1 MELAEKNITVVG
13 LGKTGMALARFLKK
27 RGAVVVVTDM
37 AAEKDLGPQVQEL
50 RQMGIALELG
60 QHRPE
65 TFQEA
70 DLIVLSPGV
79 PHTIAPVIRAQENG
93 TRVMGEIELASRF
106 IEEPIVAVTGTNG
119 KTTTTDLL
127 GNMLKRSGLDV
138 FVGGNIGNPLIG
150 YIDEGRKADVIVAEI
165 SSFQL
170 DTIDRFRPHI
180 AVLLNITI
188 DHLDR
193 YPDFEAYAA
202 SKIRIFENQHA
213 SDIAVLNGS
222 DPLVRSLTRD
232 LKNKKLIY
240 PQTGENE
247 DGAVINGRH
256 IRFHIDDHGPLDF
269 NGQNQWSLDLSQ
281 IKLRGRHNLE
291 NACAAGLAAIA
302 AGARPEGI
310 QEALHQ
316 FQAGAHRLEY
326 IDTLDDVE
334 FYNDS
339 KATNV
344 DAVIRAVQCFS
355 KPVVL
360 ILGGLDKGSNFDPL
374 RDIFRGHI
382 KSLIVMGKAAG
393 RIQSA
398 LGDVTPTISATSMA
412 DAVKQARQAA
422 SPGDVVLLSPGCA
435 SFDMY
440 ASYARRGEDFR
451 KEVMNLSAKVAY
463 AKVNGNR
470 TLNPGKS

>member
-27 RGAVVVVTDM
+27 RGAAVVVTDI
-37 AAEKDLGPQVQEL
+37 AAEEDLGPQVQEL
-50 RQMGIALELG
+50 RQMDIALELG
-60 QHRPE
+60 RHRPE

-79 PHTIAPVIRAQENG
+79 PHTIAPVIQAQENG
-93 TRVMGEIELASRF
+93 IAVMGEIELASRF

-119 KTTTTDLL
+119 KTTTTELL
-127 GNMLKRSGLDV
+127 GDILKRSELDV

-150 YIDEGRKADVIVAEI
+150 YIDEGRRADAIVAEI

-170 DTIDRFRPHI
+170 DTIDSFRPKI
-180 AVLLNITI
+180 SVLLNITV

-193 YPDFEAYAA
+193 YPNFKAYTA
-202 SKIRIFENQHA
+202 SKMRLFENQQT
-213 SDIAVLNGS
+213 SDIAVLNTS
-222 DPLVRSLTRD
+222 DPLVRSLTKD

-240 PQTGENE
+240 PQTSKNE
-247 DGAVINGRH
+247 DGAVINGNH
-256 IRFHIDDHGPLDF
+256 IRFHINDPGPLDF
-269 NGQNQWSLDLSQ
+269 TGNSQWSFDLSQ

-302 AGARPEGI
+302 AGARPASI
-310 QEALHQ
+310 QEALNN
-316 FQAGAHRLEY
+316 FSGGAHRLEY
-326 IDTLDDVE
+326 LCTINNVE

-355 KPVVL
+355 NPVVL
-360 ILGGLDKGSNFDPL
+360 IMGGLDKGSNFESL
-374 RDIFRGHI
+374 RDIFPRYI
-382 KSLIVMGKAAG
+382 KKLIVMGKAASL
-393 RIQSA
+393 IQSV
-398 LGDVTPTISATSMA
+398 LGDLTPTISATSMT

-440 ASYARRGEDFR
+440 DSYARRGEDFR
-451 KEVMNLSAKVAY
+451 EEVLNLK
-463 AKVNGNR
+463 GNR